1 MWVVLFLIAG
11 VVFFVAE
18 AFLPTLG
25 LLGILGFLCLIA
37 SIVSAGM
44 ISISCAIGTFI
55 GLFVCLPP
63 CVWIF
68 AKFFPKTR
76 LGRRLIPCPTLEDVQ
91 IEHDPQKK
99 LQSLIGRIGVAKTPM
114 LPNGLI
120 EIEGQ
125 TYDAIAEGAAVETG
139 QTVEVLEVRTRRLI
153 VTRCVVPENVSRE
166 SHLSAFE

>member
-1 MWVVLFLIAG
+1 MWVAIFLIVGVVLFI
-11 VVFFVAE
+11 AE
-18 AFLPTLG
+18 AFLPTFG
-25 LLGILGFLCLIA
+25 LLGILGFLCLGA
-37 SIVSAGM
+37 AIVAAGM
-44 ISISCAIGTFI
+44 ISMTCALGTFI
-55 GLFVCLPP
+55 GLFVCVPP
-63 CVWIF
+63 FFWIF
-68 AKFFPKTR
+68 TKVFPKTR

-125 TYDAIAEGAAVETG
+125 MYDAVAEGAAVEPDE
-139 QTVEVLEVRTRRLI
+139 TVEVLEVRTRRLI

-166 SHLSAFE
+166 SNLSAFE